1 MPSRP
6 LFRSSA
12 LIAFA
17 LVSITA
23 SAQLPNPYGMAV
35 GIDDA
40 KKVAAP
46 ALAEA
51 KKNNWLIAVAIVDPA
66 GDLVYFEKADSA
78 MNGAAHM
85 AIEKARSLP
94 PLSVGGPKRVSPSPS
109 APRHP
114 SWPLRPGGA
123 TLTCRRPARQ
133 GHGEHGEVGA
143 IGPGTRPCRS
153 PGRRDRRHRVEGRGA
168 RGSGSGRGAG
178 ASRRRLA
185 ASQRR
190 RAPAYAWG

>member
-66 GDLVYFEKADSA
+66 GDLVYFEKADSV

-85 AIEKARSLP
+85 AIEKARSSAL
-94 PLSVGGPKRVSPSPS
+94 LSVGGPKRVSPSPS
-109 APRHP
+109 PGIQAGP
-114 SWPLRPGGA
+114 SVPA
-123 TLTCRRPARQ
+123 ARR
-133 GHGEHGEVGA
+133 
-143 IGPGTRPCRS
+143 
-153 PGRRDRRHRVEGRGA
+153 
-168 RGSGSGRGAG
+168 
-178 ASRRRLA
+178 
-185 ASQRR
+185 
-190 RAPAYAWG
+190 